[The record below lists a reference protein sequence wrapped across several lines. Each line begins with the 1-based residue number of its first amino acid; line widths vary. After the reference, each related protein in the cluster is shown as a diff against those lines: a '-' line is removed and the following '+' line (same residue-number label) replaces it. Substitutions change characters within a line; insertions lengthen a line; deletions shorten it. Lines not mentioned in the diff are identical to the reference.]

1 MNLLKSWTV
10 PIETVS
16 EGNLFEHWT
25 KSSARHKHHKKFI
38 RDNLSEISCFR
49 DIPITIK
56 FIRISPRFLDADENL
71 RMAFK
76 WIKDQISELIY
87 PEKTIV
93 DPESIKRA
101 QEKNLELIKDG
112 KKPKRIIRKISGRA
126 DDTNMI
132 KWDYGQE
139 KGKPKEKG
147 MRVEVYETNSSA

>member
-1 MNLLKSWTV
+1 MNLLKSWTL
-10 PIETVS
+10 PLETVS

-25 KSSARHKHHKKFI
+25 KAGARHKRQKKFI
-38 RDNLSEISCFR
+38 KDKLSEISVYANR
-49 DIPITIK
+49 QITIK

-76 WIKDQISELIY
+76 WIKDQISEIIY

-101 QEKNLELIKDG
+101 QEKNIELIKDG
-112 KKPKRIIRKISGRA
+112 KKPKRIIRKVSGRA
-126 DDTNMI
+126 DDTAMI

-139 KGKPKEKG
+139 KGKPKEKA
-147 MRVEVYETNSSA
+147 MRVEIYQC

>member
-25 KSSARHKHHKKFI
+25 KANARHKKQKKMI
-38 RDNLSEISCFR
+38 KHYLSELSCYANK
-49 DIPITIK
+49 PITVK
-56 FIRISPRFLDADENL
+56 LIRISPRKLDLDENL

-76 WIKDQISELIY
+76 WIKDQISEIIY

-93 DPESIKRA
+93 NPESIKRA
-101 QEKNLELIKDG
+101 QEKNIELIKEG
-112 KKPKRIIRKISGRA
+112 KKPKRIIRRVSGRA
-126 DDTNMI
+126 DDSDLI
-132 KWDYGQE
+132 EWDYDQE

-147 MRVEVYETNSSA
+147 MRVEVYER

>member
-1 MNLLKSWTV
+1 MNLLKSWTL
-10 PIETVS
+10 PLETVS
-16 EGNLFEHWT
+16 EGNLHEHYFKANT
-25 KSSARHKHHKKFI
+25 RHKRQKKFI
-38 RDNLSEISCFR
+38 KDKLSEIS
-49 DIPITIK
+49 IYANTPIIIK

-101 QEKNLELIKDG
+101 QEKNIELIKDG
-112 KKPKRIIRKISGRA
+112 KTPKRIIRKISGRA
-126 DDTNMI
+126 DDTAMI

-139 KGKPKEKG
+139 KGKPKG
-147 MRVEVYETNSSA
+147 IRVEVYDNR